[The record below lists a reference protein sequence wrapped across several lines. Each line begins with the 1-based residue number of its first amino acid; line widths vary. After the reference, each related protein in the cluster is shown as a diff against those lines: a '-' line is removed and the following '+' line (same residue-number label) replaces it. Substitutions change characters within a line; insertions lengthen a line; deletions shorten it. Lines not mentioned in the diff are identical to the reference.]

1 MRTEGPANATRR
13 DQSMMTT
20 LQRPTYP
27 RLLPLGDAAL
37 TFEFGDRIDS
47 GVHAKVMG
55 LAELIA
61 AARRL
66 CSEPLLAAV
75 VDVVPSFRSL
85 TVHFDPLA
93 VDAAEIGQ
101 CLTRLAAASAPV
113 VYEGRHWRLPVCFEG
128 DLAPDLD
135 RVAAACGLGRDE
147 VVALMS
153 STAFRVYMIGFM
165 PGFPYM
171 GGLPAVLNVP
181 RLASPRKRVP
191 ARALAIA
198 GEMCAVYP
206 WESPG
211 GWNLI
216 GRLPLPLFAARAEP
230 PALLAAGD
238 VVEWQVIDHATYQEL
253 EQALGTGDFDASR
266 FLVSGETS

>member
-1 MRTEGPANATRR
+1 
-13 DQSMMTT
+13 MMTT
-20 LQRPTYP
+20 LERPIYP

-37 TFEFGDRIDS
+37 TIEFGDRIDC
-47 GVHAKVMG
+47 GINAKVMG
-55 LAELIA
+55 LAESIA
-61 AARRL
+61 VARKS
-66 CSEPLLAAV
+66 CTEPLLGAI

-85 TVHFDPLA
+85 TVHFDPLT

-101 CLTRLAAASAPV
+101 CLVRLAAASAPV
-113 VYEGRHWRLPVCFEG
+113 VHEGRHWRLPVCFEG

-135 RVAAACGLGRDE
+135 RVAGACGLRRDE
-147 VVALMS
+147 VVALMG

-181 RLASPRKRVP
+181 RLASPRKQVP

-206 WESPG
+206 WASPG

-238 VVEWQVIDHATYQEL
+238 VVEWKVIDRATYQEL
-253 EQALGTGDFDASR
+253 ENALGTGDFDAGR
-266 FLVSGETS
+266 FLVSRETP

>member
-1 MRTEGPANATRR
+1 MLVSPKIEPVS
-13 DQSMMTT
+13 Q
-20 LQRPTYP
+20 P
-27 RLLPLGDAAL
+27 RLLAVGDSAW
-37 TFEFGDRIDS
+37 TIEFGDRIDPLIN
-47 GVHAKVMG
+47 ARVMG
-55 LAELIA
+55 LTGSLVT
-61 AARRL
+61 ARETGD
-66 CSEPLLAAV
+66 EPLLSAV
-75 VDVVPSFRSL
+75 VDVVPTFRSV
-85 TVHFDPLA
+85 TVHFDPLVA
-93 VDAAEIGQ
+93 DPDQLGQ
-101 CLTRLAAASAPV
+101 RLLSLAQTSGLAARH
-113 VYEGRHWRLPVCFEG
+113 GRHWRLPVCFEG

-135 RVAAACGLGRDE
+135 RVAGACGLGRDE

-253 EQALGTGDFDASR
+253 EQALGKGDFDASR